1 MSNLESEQIRPDLSL
16 DIAPDQV
23 LLPKEQEEY
32 LIRFLGEKNCSIQE
46 ILGHKVFVYSANNK
60 QYILLH
66 RAVSYLGGNGQHPI
80 FKKRVQ
86 LPFWYK
92 EFCQNAKNGKLQYDI
107 RFIGVY
113 HYKGV
118 VVFVDFAKDTYLKKK
133 VHNSSAHIYIN
144 DLYQALT
151 NGVFHKEDMFGNH
164 IYAIRGNKLAS
175 YLSGKETGQSILF
188 TLFEQFNQGFS
199 FGQWLEVLPTIK
211 IMQSAKWPEWRQ
223 TEWPGWFLEYKFN
236 QFTIDNKTA
245 PYIIYTGQSNK
256 SKSDD
261 VFDFDVWFKKSQF
274 YGDLKASDI
283 NAKEAPGNDQ
293 TAFIECINM
302 FGKFW
307 YIIYEH
313 ETKKDSENNDY
324 KEVRAYNRYMKKD
337 ELSYATRLKTGV
349 KFMKMTILELNRINY
364 REALT
369 EFNQGHQPDGA
380 KRNPKFMIK
389 KKDIDRFVVFRY
401 NYQN

>member
-1 MSNLESEQIRPDLSL
+1 MSNLNSEQLRPDLSL

-23 LLPKEQEEY
+23 LTSKEQEEF
-32 LIRFLGEKNCSIQE
+32 LIRFLGKGNCKTID
-46 ILGHKVFVYSANNK
+46 ILGHKIFLYTSKGK

-86 LPFWYK
+86 LPSWYK
-92 EFCQNAKNGKLQYDI
+92 DFCLAAKRNKLPYDI

-118 VVFVDFAKDTYLKKK
+118 VVFVDFEKDTYLKKK

-164 IYAIRGNKLAS
+164 IYSIRGNKLAS
-175 YLSGKETGQSILF
+175 YLDGKEIGQNILF
-188 TLFEQFNQGFS
+188 SLFEKFNNGFT
-199 FGQWLEVLPTIK
+199 FGQWIKVLPTIK
-211 IMQSAKWPEWRQ
+211 EMQQSGWPEWRQ
-223 TEWPGWFLEYKFN
+223 TEWPGWYLEYKFN
-236 QFTIDNKTA
+236 QFTIDNNTA
-245 PYIIYTGQSNK
+245 PLILYTGQSHK
-256 SKSDD
+256 AKQDG
-261 VFDFDVWFKKSQF
+261 VFDFDVWFKHHQF

-283 NAKEAPGNDQ
+283 TKTVAPGNDQ
-293 TAFIECINM
+293 SAFVECINM

-313 ETKKDSENNDY
+313 ETTKDTEENGY
-324 KEVRAYNRYMKKD
+324 KNVRTYNRYMKKD
-337 ELSYATRLKTGV
+337 ELSYSTKLKTGV

-364 REALT
+364 REALS
-369 EFNQGHQPDGA
+369 EFNQGHQPDGS

-401 NYQN
+401 NYQQ

>member
-1 MSNLESEQIRPDLSL
+1 M
-16 DIAPDQV
+16 
-23 LLPKEQEEY
+23 
-32 LIRFLGEKNCSIQE
+32 IRFLGEKNCSIQE

-236 QFTIDNKTA
+236 QFPFDNKTA